1 MKKVWAEIVKY
12 QKYMH
17 NGEWQQ
23 AAHTTS
29 QLSSSSSTRALQKKA
44 HLLTKNMLL
53 YIPFTNCRLT
63 AQAEAYKKAH
73 LLRKNIGYFSG
84 EKRKKMSGE
93 WTISRKMTKERGLG
107 RGTREDLKEKW
118 HLWTSRQDT
127 LRASRRGTTLVNC
140 LCFDQCLQVDS
151 EKQTD
156 DWFECPVNHNNY
168 IRTSQKQRRQR
179 SGVVWTERWTWAL
192 IPAPAL
198 LINHTMSVD
207 VSKEE

>member
-1 MKKVWAEIVKY
+1 MGRNSKISKI
-12 QKYMH
+12 YMH

-84 EKRKKMSGE
+84 EKKEKKCQENGPLAE
-93 WTISRKMTKERGLG
+93 KWQK
-107 RGTREDLKEKW
+107 RED
-118 HLWTSRQDT
+118 
-127 LRASRRGTTLVNC
+127 
-140 LCFDQCLQVDS
+140 
-151 EKQTD
+151 
-156 DWFECPVNHNNY
+156 
-168 IRTSQKQRRQR
+168 
-179 SGVVWTERWTWAL
+179 
-192 IPAPAL
+192 
-198 LINHTMSVD
+198 
-207 VSKEE
+207 